1 MSDRMKNIHEVL
13 RDKEQQIEQL
23 QRDIEVLRAAARLL
37 DGEGASPSSAS
48 SREPVGVST
57 SAGGRRFP

>member
-1 MSDRMKNIHEVL
+1 MKNIHEVL
-13 RDKEQQIEQL
+13 REKEQQIEQL

-37 DGEGASPSSAS
+37 DGDTGSSSSSA

-57 SAGGRRFP
+57 ASGRRFP

>member
-1 MSDRMKNIHEVL
+1 MKNIHEVL
-13 RDKEQQIEQL
+13 REKEQQIEQL

-37 DGEGASPSSAS
+37 DGESGSSAGA

-57 SAGGRRFP
+57 AAGGRRFP

>member
-1 MSDRMKNIHEVL
+1 MKNIHEVL
-13 RDKEQQIEQL
+13 REKEQQIEQL

-37 DGEGASPSSAS
+37 DGESGSSTSSSA

-57 SAGGRRFP
+57 ASGRRFP

>member
-1 MSDRMKNIHEVL
+1 MKNIHEVL

-37 DGEGASPSSAS
+37 DGEGGSASSSAA

-57 SAGGRRFP
+57 ATGGRRFP

>member
-1 MSDRMKNIHEVL
+1 MKNIHEVL
-13 RDKEQQIEQL
+13 REKEQQIEQL

-37 DGEGASPSSAS
+37 DGESSPSPSGV

-57 SAGGRRFP
+57 AAGGRRFP